1 MSSIK
6 FDSLVNLTQ
15 IFTTMGLMM
24 LWLWVNVFA
33 RLSLGGTK
41 KVLWLLQPPL
51 SFYYYCIN
59 YKIKVP

>member
-1 MSSIK
+1 
-6 FDSLVNLTQ
+6 
-15 IFTTMGLMM
+15 MGLMM